1 MTKKIGDD
9 FMAKTQAQ
17 KLAQDKYN
25 AKAYDQIL
33 VRVKKGKREEYKES
47 AAMFGI
53 GLMELFRRGADEY
66 IQNHPV
72 EKGE

>member
-1 MTKKIGDD
+1 
-9 FMAKTQAQ
+9 MASQAQ
-17 KLAQDKYN
+17 LDANRRYREN
-25 AKAYDQIL
+25 HIERVVVE
-33 VRVKKGKREEYKES
+33 VRKGMKDYYKES

-72 EKGE
+72 IDKGDD